1 MDCSIPVPGPHH
13 FPDFV
18 QVCVHWISDAIQ
30 WFSYSVTLF
39 FCLQSFLAS
48 GSFPMCYLV
57 TSGGQSI
64 WALASASVLP
74 VNIQDW
80 FPLGLTGLISLLSKG
95 LLRVF
100 SSTIVQK
107 HQFFGAQPSL
117 WPNSHIHTWL
127 LERPYIALT
136 VWIFVS
142 KVMSLLFNT
151 LTRFVIVFLP
161 RSNHFLISWLQSTIH
176 REGICIIWVYVF
188 ILKWIILFATMI
200 SLYSFI
206 YSLNNSFLIISYA
219 TSSMLGIWNNRKIQI
234 LESVLAM
241 PLPALWP

>member
-1 MDCSIPVPGPHH
+1 MDCSIPVPVPHH

-18 QVCVHWISDAIQ
+18 QVHVHWISDAVQ

-48 GSFPMCYLV
+48 GSFPMSCLFI
-57 TSGGQSI
+57 SGGQSI
-64 WALASASVLP
+64 SASASASVLTM
-74 VNIQDW
+74 NIQGW

-95 LLRVF
+95 LSRVF
-100 SSTIVQK
+100 SRTIVQK
-107 HQFFGAQPSL
+107 HQFFGTQPSL
-117 WPNSHIHTWL
+117 WSNSHIHTWL
-127 LERPYIALT
+127 LERPYIALIIR
-136 VWIFVS
+136 IFVN

-151 LTRFVIVFLP
+151 LSRSVVVYLP
-161 RSNHFLISWLQSTIH
+161 RSNHFLISWLQSTWI
-176 REGICIIWVYVF
+176 YVF

-206 YSLNNSFLIISYA
+206 HSCNNSFLIISYA

-241 PLPALWP
+241 PPLPALWP